1 MKCVTAAWILPLN
14 HQGPIPNGAMVIDG
28 DTILAVGTAEA
39 VQKQFPQA
47 QNEDHPESVLMP
59 GLVNAHC
66 HLDRIGFYEKFS
78 VATDTQFSPVVWL
91 LESLHYLSTTSS
103 GIVAKQME
111 TALTEMLQTGIT
123 CLGVMSHYEGT
134 YPLVKTTPLRGV
146 IFHEILSGPDKR
158 AQQRFEIALALVD
171 QYREAKPGHLQIGF
185 GPYAPYLL
193 SKNLLNI
200 ISRHAKDLNLPLQIH
215 AAEHFAEMEF
225 FFESKGPIAEKLFPA
240 IGWEELPPA
249 HRKTPI
255 QHLDEI
261 GFMATPLS
269 IVGAYQMA
277 EKDFP
282 RLARGL
288 SKVVY
293 CPSANRRFNL
303 GRFPLKKLQK
313 QGVPVALGTELLSNT
328 HGFDLWDEMR
338 LALKEGSNPL
348 PTPSEL
354 LKMATL
360 GGAYALG
367 FEKETGSLEKGKKAD
382 YLLVKSPHGENLS
395 AEDLVR
401 ELILQTTASS
411 IEQVTIDG
419 KKVA

>member
-1 MKCVTAAWILPLN
+1 MKLVTAAWVLPLN
-14 HQGPIPNGAMVIDG
+14 HQDPISNGAMAVDG
-28 DTILAVGTAEA
+28 DTILGVGPAPELK
-39 VQKQFPQA
+39 KQFPNA
-47 QNEDHPESVLMP
+47 EIEAHPESVLLP

-66 HLDRIGFYEKFS
+66 HLDRTGFYERFS
-78 VATDTQFSPVVWL
+78 VPTDTQFSPVAWL
-91 LESLHYLSTTSS
+91 LENLRYLSTTGS
-103 GIVAKQME
+103 GTVARHME
-111 TALTEMLQTGIT
+111 AALEGMLKTGIT

-134 YPLVKTTPLRGV
+134 YPLMKGTPLRGV
-146 IFHEILSGPDKR
+146 VFQEILSGPDKR
-158 AQQRFEIALALVD
+158 AQQRFEITLALID
-171 QYREAKPGHLQIGF
+171 QYKESQPDRLKIGF

-200 ISRHAKDLNLPLQIH
+200 ISRHARDSNLPLQIH

-225 FFESKGPIAEKLFPA
+225 FYESKGPIAEHLFPA
-240 IGWEELPPA
+240 IGWEELPPP

-261 GFMATPLS
+261 GFFAAPVS

-293 CPSANRRFNL
+293 CPSANRRFNF
-303 GRFPLKKLQK
+303 GQFPLKKLQR
-313 QGVPVALGTELLSNT
+313 QGVPVALGTEILSNS
-328 HGFDLWDEMR
+328 HGFNLWDEMR
-338 LALKEGSNPL
+338 LALASGSQPL
-348 PTPSEL
+348 PAPIEL
-354 LKMATL
+354 LKMAAI

-367 FEKETGSLEKGKKAD
+367 FEKETGSLEGGKKAD
-382 YLLVKSPHGENLS
+382 YLLVKRPPGENLT
-395 AEDLVR
+395 AQDLAR
-401 ELILQTTASS
+401 ELILRTTESA
-411 IEQVTIDG
+411 IEEVVIDG